1 MRLTLKSKVLLLA
14 MVPVLLFALVL
25 SGGAVLILKKQA
37 DAEVKDTRER
47 LLGDR
52 RAELEHYVQIAMG
65 SIQAEYDRSANG
77 DLNARAEAI
86 ARLSKIKYGKDGY
99 IFGYDSQVVR
109 LFRGDSPVDVGKSF
123 RDRRDPSGV
132 YLNRELVEAGRN
144 GSHYV
149 TYTSPLPGN
158 ESVMVPKLSYTLYL
172 PKWDMVIGSAI
183 NLDGVEAQLVEI
195 KQDIDER
202 IGTLIASIVG
212 IAGVL
217 LVVLLV
223 IGLAVANAMLRP
235 LHQIRQNLDDIAA
248 GEGDLT
254 RRLPVTSYDELGE
267 LAGSFNR
274 FVEKIHGLVRQI
286 AGMTG
291 DLKQL
296 VEQMSAQAERSEQAM
311 ERQRHETDQV
321 ATAINEMSTT
331 VFHIAQHAADTR
343 DQSQEADR
351 LAGAGQ
357 QAVSRVSA
365 SIAGLSQGVQDTA
378 EMIQKLAEDSQKIS
392 GVVNVIHGI
401 AEQTN
406 LLALNAAIE
415 AARAGEMGRGFAVVA
430 DEVRNL
436 ARRVQDSTDEIT
448 QMILAL
454 QSGTRDAV
462 EFMQESSL
470 KADGCVSQAGDAG
483 EALAAIANAVAQM
496 RESNTQIAVAA
507 EQQSQVA
514 EEMTRSVVGI
524 RDVTELT
531 VQQTVESAATSQQ
544 LVDLA
549 GDLTRAIGQLR
560 L

>member
-254 RRLPVTSYDELGE
+254 RRLPVTSHDELGE

-321 ATAINEMSTT
+321 ATAINEMSAAAHE
-331 VFHIAQHAADTR
+331 VAQSAQRAAEAAQQTDHEGQAAKRVVDGSIERIHALVDEIR
-343 DQSQEADR
+343 DSGTSLDSLQQDVQSI
-351 LAGAGQ
+351 
-357 QAVSRVSA
+357 VSV
-365 SIAGLSQGVQDTA
+365 LGV
-378 EMIQKLAEDSQKIS
+378 IRS
-392 GVVNVIHGI
+392 I

-415 AARAGEMGRGFAVVA
+415 AARAGEQGRGFAVVA
-430 DEVRNL
+430 DEVRTL
-436 ARRVQDSTDEIT
+436 AKRTQQSTAEIE
-448 QMILAL
+448 QMILRL
-454 QSGTRDAV
+454 QGGVDAAV
-462 EFMQESSL
+462 KAMGSSHHT
-470 KADGCVSQAGDAG
+470 ADGTVNESAQVQQALENILG
-483 EALAAIANAVAQM
+483 AVGMIVDQ
-496 RESNTQIAVAA
+496 NQQIAAAA
-507 EQQSQVA
+507 EQQTAVAHDIDQNIVEINQAGERTAEGASQTERA
-514 EEMTRSVVGI
+514 SRELGAQ
-524 RDVTELT
+524 VT
-531 VQQTVESAATSQQ
+531 Q
-544 LVDLA
+544 LKRL
-549 GDLTRAIGQLR
+549 IGAFR
-560 L
+560 V